1 MKGTL
6 PLENEFKSFVELG
19 GDEIEG
25 AQIVARLIDTNIN
38 ADASPSMLDRL
49 AKEMPP
55 ACSVQELISD
65 LSERGFKG
73 SDDYYNEQNSSLP
86 HVLSTRRGIPI
97 TLAIIILGVARRLGK
112 KAHGINSP
120 GHFLASVEGV
130 VIDPFRMTI
139 IPPSALEKWLEK
151 TKLTAEK
158 AFPKALS
165 VDVVIRMLN
174 NLKGL
179 ALQKGNH
186 TRAIDLCSYQL
197 VLAPQPLPLLMERVD
212 LWVSVGN
219 PSMACY
225 DLDQAL
231 TLTSSDVVREEI
243 LKKRSTLEGDASTK
257 LH

>member
-1 MKGTL
+1 MKDTL
-6 PLENEFKSFVELG
+6 PLENDFKSFVELG

-38 ADASPSMLDRL
+38 VDETPSMLDRL

-55 ACSVQELISD
+55 SCSVEELISD
-65 LSERGFKG
+65 LSKHGFKG
-73 SDDYYNEQNSSLP
+73 SDDYYNEKNSSLP
-86 HVLSTRRGIPI
+86 YVLSARRGIPI
-97 TLAIIILGVARRLGK
+97 TLAIMILGVARRLGK
-112 KAHGINSP
+112 KAYGINSP

-139 IPPSALEKWLEK
+139 ISPSALERWLEK

-179 ALQKGNH
+179 ALQRGNH

-197 VLAPQPLPLLMERVD
+197 VLARQPLPILMERVD

-219 PSMACY
+219 PSMASY

-231 TLTSSDVVREEI
+231 TLTNSDALRKEI
-243 LKKRSTLEGDASTK
+243 LDKRITLDEGMSTK